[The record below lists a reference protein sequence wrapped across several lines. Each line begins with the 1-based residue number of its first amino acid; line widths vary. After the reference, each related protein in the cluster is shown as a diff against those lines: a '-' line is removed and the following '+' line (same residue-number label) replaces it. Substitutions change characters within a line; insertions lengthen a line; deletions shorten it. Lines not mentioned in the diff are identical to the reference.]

1 MEIFDSWTLCVLILC
16 YFSCSL
22 YPSDEQIVF
31 IMEKR
36 PNENASTT
44 THTIALVDY
53 LKQIASP
60 KNSDPKIDHHSDL
73 TQSGT

>member
-1 MEIFDSWTLCVLILC
+1 MLEIYGPETLCVLILC

-44 THTIALVDY
+44 TLNQHTIALFDY
-53 LKQIASP
+53 LKQIAVKS
-60 KNSDPKIDHHSDL
+60 KK
-73 TQSGT
+73 